1 LTILSFLDPKPDV
14 RLALVPCIIGSKQQQ
29 TDLTTMTVTTNSHD
43 DDDDEDISSPT
54 ERCAF
59 VLHVTVAIFAVVY
72 TAWVLLAM
80 FGGATSGGSNMP
92 PPPPS
97 WLTHTLP
104 TVAVGLF
111 FAAPILYA
119 VQNMTIVAPAHS
131 IASLHDSVTAKQ
143 NRRPNVTQPA
153 PNNDTSNNAA
163 RPGLPEIVDL
173 DVAEINDL
181 CWKAMQTSSW

>member
-1 LTILSFLDPKPDV
+1 
-14 RLALVPCIIGSKQQQ
+14 
-29 TDLTTMTVTTNSHD
+29 MTVTTNSHD

-92 PPPPS
+92 LPPPS

-131 IASLHDSVTAKQ
+131 IASLQDSVTTKQ
-143 NRRPNVTQPA
+143 RRQNVVSEQQTTTERRPAQ
-153 PNNDTSNNAA
+153 NNDSNNNAA
-163 RPGLPEIVDL
+163 RQGLPEIVDL
-173 DVAEINDL
+173 DVGEINDL

>member
-29 TDLTTMTVTTNSHD
+29 TDLITAMTVTTNSHD
-43 DDDDEDISSPT
+43 DDDDEDISSST

-80 FGGATSGGSNMP
+80 FGGTTGGSNMP

-97 WLTHTLP
+97 WLTHTFP

-143 NRRPNVTQPA
+143 RRPNVRQSN
-153 PNNDTSNNAA
+153 PNNGSSNNAT

-173 DVAEINDL
+173 DVGEINDL
-181 CWKAMQTSSW
+181 CWKSMQTSSW

>member
-1 LTILSFLDPKPDV
+1 MERS
-14 RLALVPCIIGSKQQQ
+14 SNN
-29 TDLTTMTVTTNSHD
+29 TDQATMTETTNSHD
-43 DDDDEDISSPT
+43 DDDDDTSSPT

-80 FGGATSGGSNMP
+80 VGGTSGGRIAPSL

-97 WLTHTLP
+97 WLTHTFP

-119 VQNMTIVAPAHS
+119 VQNSTIVAPAHS
-131 IASLHDSVTAKQ
+131 IASLQDSVTAKQ
-143 NRRPNVTQPA
+143 RRQNVRQPA
-153 PNNDTSNNAA
+153 QNDSSSNNAA
-163 RPGLPEIVDL
+163 RQGLPEIVDL
-173 DVAEINDL
+173 DVGEINDL